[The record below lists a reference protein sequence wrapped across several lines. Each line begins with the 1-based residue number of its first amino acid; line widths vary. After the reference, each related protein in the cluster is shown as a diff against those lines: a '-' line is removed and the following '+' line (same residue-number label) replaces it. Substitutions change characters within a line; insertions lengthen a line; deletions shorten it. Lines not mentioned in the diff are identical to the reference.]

1 MLLRNLKLEIFIE
14 IKISI
19 PTKKNCISVN
29 WVILQVIIGKSWN
42 KWKIGNIKSINVVKY
57 KSCFQVKLEKVW
69 NR

>member
-42 KWKIGNIKSINVVKY
+42 K
-57 KSCFQVKLEKVW
+57 
-69 NR
+69 